1 MAKEFK
7 TFAQLIE
14 LLESRG
20 VATDASTTDCLRRE
34 SYYAVINGY
43 KAPFLDKN
51 AAQSSSSDVY
61 REGTSFKNIYNLF
74 LFDRE
79 LRQLTFSYLARA
91 EAVFKNAV
99 VYSFCD
105 QYRAADAYL
114 NRANYVDPNDML
126 VPKAFRGDKRK
137 QHSKR
142 LADLIKILNDKVT
155 DEQRMRSFVKH
166 YLNKYGAVPLW
177 VLQNDLTFGNISHFY
192 QLQKRGVQ
200 NAACKLVGQTSNR
213 KQRLEPIMLLRVI
226 QVLSGF
232 RNICAHD
239 ERLYCAVVRGARF
252 SDMYSLLCRVL
263 PDDET
268 KAMLDDLG
276 ELVRA
281 YQGLIA
287 RDVLYS
293 VFKELNIRV

>member
-20 VATDASTTDCLRRE
+20 VATDAATVDCLRRE
-34 SYYAVINGY
+34 SYYAVVNGY

-51 AAQSSSSDVY
+51 AGQSTSCDVF
-61 REGTSFKNIYNLF
+61 REGTSFKNIYDLF

-91 EAVFKNAV
+91 EAVLKNAV

-105 QYRAADAYL
+105 QYRTSDAYL
-114 NRANYVDPNDML
+114 NRANYVEPKDML
-126 VPKAFRGDKRK
+126 VPKAFRGNKKK

-142 LADLIKILNDKVT
+142 LADLVNILKDKLA
-155 DEQRMRSFVKH
+155 DEQRMRPFVRH

-200 NAACKLVGQTSNR
+200 NTACKLIGQTANR
-213 KQRLEPIMLLRVI
+213 NQRLEPLVLLRVF
-226 QVLSGF
+226 QVLSGY

-263 PDDET
+263 TDDET

-293 VFKELNIRV
+293 VFKEMNIRM

>member
-61 REGTSFKNIYNLF
+61 REGTSFKNIYDLF

-91 EAVFKNAV
+91 EAVLKNAV

-155 DEQRMRSFVKH
+155 DEQRMRPFVKH

-200 NAACKLVGQTSNR
+200 NAACKLVSQTSNR
-213 KQRLEPIMLLRVI
+213 KQRLEPITLLRVI

-268 KAMLDDLG
+268 KAMLDELG
-276 ELVRA
+276 RLVGSYR
-281 YQGLIA
+281 GLIA
-287 RDVLYS
+287 QDVLYS
-293 VFKELNIRV
+293 VFKEMNIRV